1 MKTVMNKKTIITV
14 LAALLVTAPFAATAA
29 ITLAAPG
36 QYDETFL
43 GELKDKHARLSSVEG
58 DKIVLIG
65 GSSLAFGMDSQL
77 LESYTGMPVVN
88 YGLYATIGTKAMLDM
103 SRPYIG
109 KGDIVVICP
118 ETDEQ
123 TYSLYYN
130 ARSMWQALDCDITM
144 LPDTGLSNFGKLMA
158 ALPAFAAE
166 KLDFIAR
173 DAKPVPDGIYA
184 ESSFNEYGDISVERQ
199 YNEMPTNYDPSME
212 ISLTEDLL
220 DGDFIDYLNDYADY
234 CRLRGADV
242 YFSFSPINAESVIS
256 TEEQK
261 ETFYRMLGESLD
273 FPVISDI
280 NDYILPSAYF
290 YDTNFHLNSRGALL
304 RTSLL
309 ADDLLRTMGITERV
323 ETVKYSAPQRPADYF
338 NLKFEDDENARYFVF
353 EEIEGGLAITG
364 LTEAGREQK
373 TLQIPRG
380 TDNKAVLIIRD
391 NAFADSAV
399 LEEIIIGEYAVV
411 RSLESLALEGCDTL
425 RRIELHL
432 SPSDLPIDSA
442 VVSAL
447 PEDCYVYIP
456 EDQYGAFATDYFW
469 SSMMKYVRTMED

>member
-1 MKTVMNKKTIITV
+1 
-14 LAALLVTAPFAATAA
+14 
-29 ITLAAPG
+29 
-36 QYDETFL
+36 
-43 GELKDKHARLSSVEG
+43 
-58 DKIVLIG
+58 
-65 GSSLAFGMDSQL
+65 
-77 LESYTGMPVVN
+77 
-88 YGLYATIGTKAMLDM
+88 
-103 SRPYIG
+103 
-109 KGDIVVICP
+109 
-118 ETDEQ
+118 
-123 TYSLYYN
+123 
-130 ARSMWQALDCDITM
+130 
-144 LPDTGLSNFGKLMA
+144 
-158 ALPAFAAE
+158 
-166 KLDFIAR
+166 
-173 DAKPVPDGIYA
+173 
-184 ESSFNEYGDISVERQ
+184 
-199 YNEMPTNYDPSME
+199 
-212 ISLTEDLL
+212 
-220 DGDFIDYLNDYADY
+220 
-234 CRLRGADV
+234 
-242 YFSFSPINAESVIS
+242 
-256 TEEQK
+256 
-261 ETFYRMLGESLD
+261 
-273 FPVISDI
+273 
-280 NDYILPSAYF
+280 
-290 YDTNFHLNSRGALL
+290 
-304 RTSLL
+304 
-309 ADDLLRTMGITERV
+309 MGITERV